1 MRRQTHK
8 PAQRRRAFTLVEIMV
23 VVAIIG
29 LVAALAVPM
38 FAKARTTSL
47 TQKCIENQ
55 RLVYQAVQ
63 RYEMDTTTTLFSIR
77 SDGVA
82 IRNTL
87 LNGGYVNYRDAFE
100 CPASSVKDY
109 DDITLQYSGTDF
121 TNTYCTMYPAVH
133 ILP

>member
-8 PAQRRRAFTLVEIMV
+8 PARQRGAFTLVEIMV

-38 FAKARTTSL
+38 FAKARTTSM

-55 RLVYQAVQ
+55 RIVFQAAQ
-63 RYEMDTTTTLFSIR
+63 RYEMDNNTTMFSIR
-77 SDGVA
+77 NDGVA
-82 IRNTL
+82 IRNAL

-109 DDITLQYSGTDF
+109 DDTWLLYSGTDL